1 MHWMCFL
8 SVSAHHSLFDFRL
21 IMKRPRREALN
32 DQTSVLVTESG
43 KRPGR
48 RWFRSAECRFWGI
61 ASGFACVILL
71 IFVLLVLS
79 LSDLQK
85 EAVGTGVNDLPLDP
99 YKRALA
105 LLEQYPLI
113 DG

>member
-1 MHWMCFL
+1 
-8 SVSAHHSLFDFRL
+8 
-21 IMKRPRREALN
+21 MKRPRREALN
-32 DQTSVLVTESG
+32 DLTSVLVAESG

-48 RWFRSAECRFWGI
+48 RWFRSAECRFWAII
-61 ASGFACVILL
+61 ASGLAGVMLL
-71 IFVLLVLS
+71 IFTLLIFS

-85 EAVGTGVNDLPLDP
+85 ESVSNVKSDLPLDP

>member
-8 SVSAHHSLFDFRL
+8 SVSAHPLFDFRP

-43 KRPGR
+43 KQPGR
-48 RWFRSAECRFWGI
+48 KWLRSAECRFWGI
-61 ASGFACVILL
+61 ASGFTCVILL
-71 IFVLLVLS
+71 ILVLLVLS

-85 EAVGTGVNDLPLDP
+85 EAVGNGVKNDLPLDP

-105 LLEQYPLI
+105 LLEQHPLI